1 VQLGGEDL
9 LQPGGP
15 SLSLVTTLAVEQSEE
30 WVGGRSYMNMEK
42 LSERRSEERAGK
54 EMVFVK

>member
-1 VQLGGEDL
+1 LGGEDL
-9 LQPGGP
+9 LQPGGL

-30 WVGGRSYMNMEK
+30 WVGGRCYMSMEK

-54 EMVFVK
+54 AVVFMK